1 MDSIVLCVGTVG
13 ICKIEEDLPVRPT
26 CRCLGLAVCLSLSI
40 AALST
45 SLGIG
50 LGLCICL
57 CSCKES
63 NSLFS
68 SKPEKFGTG
77 LRPDSFQDSLPSLQ
91 ARKPALS
98 NWGCKTGKLE
108 HSERSRLRAATS
120 RACWFGRLSRAML
133 LTSACVSCGIPEQ
146 RPALRR
152 RHCKQSKHR

>member
-1 MDSIVLCVGTVG
+1 MPDQPKRMVIPFALRTSSRALAGRVGEEVWAGDMYSIVLCVGTVG

-63 NSLFS
+63 NSLF
-68 SKPEKFGTG
+68 KF
-77 LRPDSFQDSLPSLQ
+77 RP
-91 ARKPALS
+91 
-98 NWGCKTGKLE
+98 
-108 HSERSRLRAATS
+108 
-120 RACWFGRLSRAML
+120 
-133 LTSACVSCGIPEQ
+133 
-146 RPALRR
+146 
-152 RHCKQSKHR
+152 